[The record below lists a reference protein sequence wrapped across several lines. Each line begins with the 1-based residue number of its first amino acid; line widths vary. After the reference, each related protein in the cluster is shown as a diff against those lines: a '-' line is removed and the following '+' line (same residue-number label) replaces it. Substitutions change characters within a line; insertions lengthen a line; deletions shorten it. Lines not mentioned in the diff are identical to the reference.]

1 MSANHPPR
9 RQASASAR
17 RFVWPG
23 NGFTGAGIC
32 KAFDLV
38 SGVPSNT
45 DSPWWSLPE
54 TMRAAVGV
62 HGAASSD
69 AVRTM
74 ADAILA
80 ACHGAFVSN
89 FVRYDLP
96 DGGGGGMAFQTID
109 GVTAAP
115 LDVIPATA
123 DADPGYHTGLS
134 IIHVI
139 TALDAR
145 AAASKL

>member
-1 MSANHPPR
+1 
-9 RQASASAR
+9 
-17 RFVWPG
+17 
-23 NGFTGAGIC
+23 
-32 KAFDLV
+32 
-38 SGVPSNT
+38 
-45 DSPWWSLPE
+45 
-54 TMRAAVGV
+54 
-62 HGAASSD
+62 
-69 AVRTM
+69 M
-74 ADAILA
+74 A
-80 ACHGAFVSN
+80 
-89 FVRYDLP
+89 Y
-96 DGGGGGMAFQTID
+96 QTID